1 MLVLEKGKQQP
12 RLKKSQ
18 QQIFDV
24 MKYQN
29 KWGKKEERS
38 LITTEN
44 DTKADVGKI
53 VHKSQMCVRHVNNGK
68 TVALKHN

>member
-24 MKYQN
+24 KYQN
-29 KWGKKEERS
+29 KWGKKKKR
-38 LITTEN
+38 
-44 DTKADVGKI
+44 D
-53 VHKSQMCVRHVNNGK
+53 H
-68 TVALKHN
+68 